1 MTLAGFEAVQP
12 AHVPSLV
19 MKQDRPLTKHAI
31 KSKATRDA
39 LLKAAEQIFARDG
52 YERAQIDEIAQL
64 SGRTRGAVYAQ
75 YKTKEQLFFAVQ
87 EQQIESAKAELQTL
101 LSKIHAEDYAGKLAA
116 LREYYSNL
124 REPRSGI
131 LDLELKLYAL
141 RHPESAAAWAE
152 RYTKIFA
159 PGRFAEDFRLTQLP
173 GHSKLSSR
181 ILALPAVKTALI
193 LAMEFLPDHLPKSEA
208 KLLLKEIFDGLFPP
222 ESVRGSA
229 PKKKARA
236 VRKKAVG
243 V

>member
-1 MTLAGFEAVQP
+1 
-12 AHVPSLV
+12 
-19 MKQDRPLTKHAI
+19 MKQDKPLTKHAI

-87 EQQIESAKAELQTL
+87 EQQIEIAKAELQTL
-101 LSKIHAEDYAGKLAA
+101 LSKVETEDYAGKLAA
-116 LREYYSNL
+116 LREFYSNL

-141 RHPESAAAWAE
+141 RHPESATAWAE
-152 RYTKIFA
+152 RYTRIFA
-159 PGRFAEDFRLTQLP
+159 PGNFAKEFSLVQLP

-193 LAMEFLPDHLPKSEA
+193 LAMEFLPDHLPQNEA
-208 KLLLKEIFDGLFPP
+208 RVMLKEIFDGLFPP
-222 ESVRGSA
+222 DTVRSSA

-236 VRKKAVG
+236 GRKKATAS
-243 V
+243 

>member
-87 EQQIESAKAELQTL
+87 ERQIETAKAEVQKL
-101 LSKIHAEDYAGKLAA
+101 LLETDDYAERLAR
-116 LREYYSNL
+116 LREYYSGL
-124 REPRSGI
+124 RDPRAGL
-131 LDLELKLYAL
+131 LDLELKLYAI
-141 RHPESAAAWAE
+141 RHPESAASWAG
-152 RYTKIFA
+152 RYTRTYG
-159 PGRFAEDFRLTQLP
+159 PGSFDAEFGLVQLP
-173 GHSKLSSR
+173 GRSR
-181 ILALPAVKTALI
+181 LNSRALALASLKTALI
-193 LAMEFLPDHLPKSEA
+193 LTMEFLPDHLPRSEA
-208 KLLLKEIFDGLFPP
+208 KLLLKEVFDGLFPP
-222 ESVRGSA
+222 DTTRGSA
-229 PKKKARA
+229 PKKKARTI
-236 VRKKAVG
+236 RKKTVEA
-243 V
+243 